1 MGCYFLNEL
10 LEYKKVASLLLGN
23 LLYTDNRKLVGFHIK
38 AINKPGAL
46 ADIASVF
53 KEYEV
58 NIWTIVFSSRV
69 KAGEKASIT
78 VMADLT
84 GTKVSPE
91 ELISKLMKLDKVA
104 HVDIIHPQMPMVLTD
119 TYHFPIID
127 DKGLRYI
134 LISESGMKA
143 IVVDF
148 MKKFGSS
155 TAQAFLF
162 YQGYI
167 IGESFGVH
175 LKNIGIK
182 DLKNALKALMLFSTA
197 LGRYRGEIVSFY
209 YSVDGEIKVILNV
222 YDNWECS
229 IAKKHGIKGPASH
242 YERGKIAGLIHY
254 FTGKDVKVVETE
266 CIAKGDAYCRFIV
279 VL

>member
-1 MGCYFLNEL
+1 MENE
-10 LEYKKVASLLLGN
+10 KAASLLLGN
-23 LLYTDNRKLVGFHIK
+23 LLYTDNRRLIGFHIR

-53 KEYEV
+53 KEYGV
-58 NIWTIVFSSRV
+58 NIWTIVFGSRV
-69 KAGEKASIT
+69 KAGEEASIT
-78 VMADLT
+78 IMTDLSD
-84 GTKVSPE
+84 TKISLE
-91 ELISKLMKLDKVA
+91 ELVKKLMKSDKVT
-104 HVDIIHPQMPMVLTD
+104 HVDIIHPQMPMILTD
-119 TYHFPIID
+119 TYHFPVID

-134 LISESGMKA
+134 LIPESGMKA

-148 MKKFGSS
+148 MKKFGS

-162 YQGYI
+162 HQGYI
-167 IGESFGVH
+167 IGESFGEH

-182 DLKNALKALMLFSTA
+182 DLKNALKALMLFSMA
-197 LGRYRGEIVSFY
+197 LGRYKGKIVSFS
-209 YSVDGEIKVILNV
+209 YSINGRIKVILDI

-229 IAKKHGIKGPASH
+229 IARKHDIKGPASH
-242 YERGKIAGLIHY
+242 YERGKVAGLIHY

-266 CIAKGDAYCRFIV
+266 CIAKGDTHCRFVV